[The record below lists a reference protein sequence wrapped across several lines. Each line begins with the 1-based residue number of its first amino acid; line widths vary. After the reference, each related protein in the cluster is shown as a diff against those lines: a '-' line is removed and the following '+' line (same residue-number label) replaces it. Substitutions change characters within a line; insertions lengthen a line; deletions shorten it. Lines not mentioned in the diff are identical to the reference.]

1 MPLPPAE
8 KGKTTT
14 PFFSTPTTPN
24 MPVSISN
31 QNKIWSRK
39 GSILDYHPLDSRNIR
54 GERYL
59 GLPSLLSNICRS
71 DTKINKQYQE
81 SPLFKS
87 CDKLLSTNINM
98 GNIDCPRVLER
109 NKIR

>member
-31 QNKIWSRK
+31 QNTIWSRK
-39 GSILDYHPLDSRNIR
+39 GSILDYHALDSRNIR

-59 GLPSLLSNICRS
+59 GLP
-71 DTKINKQYQE
+71 
-81 SPLFKS
+81 
-87 CDKLLSTNINM
+87 
-98 GNIDCPRVLER
+98 
-109 NKIR
+109 